1 MNVDVGRDENVA
13 QTDQKHAE
21 AISKLRDAK
30 LFVVATLNKDGY
42 FDLFVSVPELRS
54 PAGETSMVFLSR
66 VAADLGGAA
75 EELCSPP
82 AVM

>member
-1 MNVDVGRDENVA
+1 MKTNVGRDENVA

-30 LFVVATLNKDGY
+30 LFVVATLNRDGH
-42 FDLFVSVPELRS
+42 FDLFVSAPELRS
-54 PAGETSMVFLSR
+54 PAGETSMMFLSR
-66 VAADLGGAA
+66 VAADFGDAA
-75 EELCSPP
+75 EQLCSPP